1 MLTAATGR
9 NAVLAMRDEN
19 AVSLARIAPERLA
32 DVLVAQ
38 TAEVPAGRGRAVT
51 VSVDDMRSTEDG
63 RQSPAGRR
71 HSARQPLRYA
81 DTVHGRWLNHSPPGD
96 ETRVAIAPAN
106 RRDTDRPPP
115 RDATSAERLNNARR
129 RFATRVT
136 TIRPRSLGAG
146 MVGHRQ
152 GEETNVSGY
161 DVQIEEIRSASRA
174 ARSAAQQRG
183 AVGEGGVLDGVRLA
197 IVGSR
202 STDLLARVGARWRQA
217 ADYWH
222 GHDGRSR

>member
-1 MLTAATGR
+1 M
-9 NAVLAMRDEN
+9 
-19 AVSLARIAPERLA
+19 SLARIAPERLA

-81 DTVHGRWLNHSPPGD
+81 DTVHGRWLNHSPPGGD
-96 ETRVAIAPAN
+96 PGRDRA
-106 RRDTDRPPP
+106 RRPSDTDRPPP
-115 RDATSAERLNNARR
+115 RDAPSAERLNNARH

-136 TIRPRSLGAG
+136 TIRPRSLGVG

-152 GEETNVSGY
+152 GERRT
-161 DVQIEEIRSASRA
+161 
-174 ARSAAQQRG
+174 
-183 AVGEGGVLDGVRLA
+183 
-197 IVGSR
+197 
-202 STDLLARVGARWRQA
+202 
-217 ADYWH
+217 
-222 GHDGRSR
+222 